1 MSQAARQKSASFSA
15 SGPSVHNAIL
25 QGDTIKFLE
34 ILNRVPVGHVPDA
47 RGLKKSV
54 QHLNKGNKLANAGD
68 FAGAADAFLKAHCHD
83 PTNPDTLLVLGN
95 NLRYAGN
102 IQAAVH
108 VMERALEL
116 VGEDVELL
124 FGIGQ
129 LAQDL
134 NMLDAAEKLFAI
146 VIQRAPDDPR
156 GPSAQAAIKRA
167 KGDYAGAI
175 ETLKFAV
182 EQNLGDPSLWQALAV
197 TVAEDQGA
205 DAARPF
211 YDEALRLSPNYEV
224 AWSNLGH
231 SYSAEGRFEDSLPF
245 LKRAV
250 ELSPND
256 PNTHFSYSTSL
267 LGTGELKEGWEHY
280 EWRLDRRRPDSIVFV
295 HNLPRWVGEDISDKC
310 ILISDE
316 QGIGDAIIF
325 ASAYQD
331 IVERAGHVIIE
342 CDHRLVSWFQRSFPT
357 ATVHRHVS
365 FKSNAR
371 IHRHYGWLKDDG
383 IPRPD
388 LYIPSGSVFGLTR
401 SGIESFCRNGNYL
414 KPDAAR
420 VAHWKAKF
428 DSIGEGPKV
437 GLCWSGGYIT
447 PIRAKGYMSLTDFE
461 PFFDL
466 QEKGA
471 HFVNCMYR
479 DASEDCA
486 RLAEEQGIIIHD
498 FEGIDRRVQ
507 LDEAAAWTAGLDF
520 VVSISSSPVAIAG
533 AMGIP
538 TVTLLHKADRFH
550 FGAGIEPWFPEAEIF
565 VANRPGEWPAKPCL
579 DARQRTGERLG
590 LD

>member
-1 MSQAARQKSASFSA
+1 MSRATRLKSRTPN
-15 SGPSVHNAIL
+15 GPAISNAIL
-25 QGDTIKFLE
+25 QGDTIKFME
-34 ILNRVPVGHVPDA
+34 ILGRVPTDRKPDQKS
-47 RGLKKSV
+47 LKKSL
-54 QHLNKGNKLANAGD
+54 QCLGRGNKLANAGNY
-68 FAGAADAFLKAHCHD
+68 AGAAEAFLKAHCHD

-134 NMLDAAEKLFAI
+134 EMLDAAEKLFAI
-146 VIQRAPDDPR
+146 VIQRAPHDPR
-156 GPSAQAAIKRA
+156 GPSALAAIKRA
-167 KGDYAGAI
+167 KGDYDRAI

-211 YDEALRLSPNYEV
+211 YDEAIRLAPNYEV

-231 SYSAEGRFEDSLPF
+231 SYSSEGRFEESLPF
-245 LKRAV
+245 LKRAA
-250 ELSPND
+250 ELSSDD

-267 LGTGELKEGWEHY
+267 LGTGQLEEGWEHY
-280 EWRLDRRRPDSIVFV
+280 EWRLDRRRPDAVIFV
-295 HNLPRWVGEDISDKC
+295 HDLPRWQGEDISDKC

-331 IVERAGHVIIE
+331 VIDRAGHVIIE
-342 CDHRLVSWFQRSFPT
+342 CDVRLVSWFQRSFPD
-357 ATVHRHVS
+357 ATVHRHTS

-371 IHRHYGWLKDDG
+371 IHRHYGWLKDEG
-383 IPRPD
+383 IPQPD
-388 LYIPSGSVFGLTR
+388 VFIPSGSIFSLVR
-401 SGIESFCRNGNYL
+401 HDIDSFSRNGFYL
-414 KPDAAR
+414 KPDEDR
-420 VAHWKAKF
+420 VAHWRKKF

-447 PIRAKGYMSLTDFE
+447 PIRAKGYMSLTDFD

-479 DASEDCA
+479 DASQDCA
-486 RLAEEQGIIIHD
+486 RLAEEKGIIVHD
-498 FEGIDRRVQ
+498 FEGIDRRIQ

-538 TVTLLHKADRFH
+538 SVTMLHKADRFH
-550 FGAGIEPWFPEAEIF
+550 FGAGIEPWFTEADIF
-565 VANRPGEWPAKPCL
+565 VAERPDEWPSRPCPE
-579 DARQRTGERLG
+579 ARRRTGERLG